1 MIPPTNNWRKRER
14 RIEHCFYA
22 GIATDITTSER
33 NDTYILCQFQ
43 LKRNALILNKI
54 VQQTLCVTIVNK

>member
-22 GIATDITTSER
+22 EIATDIITSER
-33 NDTYILCQFQ
+33 KDTVSVEE
-43 LKRNALILNKI
+43 KNALILNKI